1 MPHVASKKLLLL
13 LPLKPLLLR
22 LLLRLL
28 LQLQLLMLLLRLLLQ
43 LRLLMLLLRLLLQLR
58 LLMLPSNFWRE
69 EKTGLRR
76 FFLLHI
82 LHLQKPVSQHL
93 PPAETTLLARH
104 TNPVFYTTQR
114 T

>member
-1 MPHVASKKLLLL
+1 LPHVASKKLLLL

-28 LQLQLLMLLLRLLLQ
+28 LQLRLLLRLLMPLLRLLLQ
-43 LRLLMLLLRLLLQLR
+43 LRLLMP
-58 LLMLPSNFWRE
+58 PSNFWRE